1 MRKTR
6 RAATI
11 KRRLNG
17 GKRKMMRTKKRSA
30 KGTLLEVQSAA
41 QVKQFEQLLKR
52 KGALTIVFVYADW
65 CPHCHDYKP
74 VWKDIT
80 GSRGKNVNM
89 VALNEKVLSKTSI
102 PSRTTIEGYPTVIA
116 VSGTTGDTVNIPNYR
131 EKTAMKTLAAN
142 GSAVMSVANNT
153 VSKAVKNNAKSL
165 NNASMD
171 DMINDYINS
180 TVDEPSAKVTIAN
193 RTATPYPM
201 DIDIKETMEP
211 VIMKNSSDQMKNSA
225 SAMKNSI
232 GIKSNIVNLPKS
244 DEDFVQSLGY
254 NPEQFSVEQTRM
266 EGQRGGRRNTLR
278 RLRGGY

>member
-6 RAATI
+6 RVVT
-11 KRRLNG
+11 RRVNG
-17 GKRKMMRTKKRSA
+17 GKRKMVHTKKRSA
-30 KGTLLEVQSAA
+30 KGTLLEVNSAA
-41 QVKQFEQLLKR
+41 QIKQFEQLLKR

-89 VALNEKVLSKTSI
+89 VSLNEKVLSKTSI

-142 GSAVMSVANNT
+142 GSAITASVSNSN
-153 VSKAVKNNAKSL
+153 AVKTINKSKK
-165 NNASMD
+165 ASNESID
-171 DMINDYINS
+171 DMINEYINS
-180 TVDEPSAKVTIAN
+180 TVGEPSSKVNIAN

-201 DIDIKETMEP
+201 DIDIEETMEP
-211 VIMKNSSDQMKNSA
+211 VITQNT
-225 SAMKNSI
+225 AMKNSI
-232 GIKSNIVNLPKS
+232 GMKSNIVNLPKS

-254 NPEQFSVEQTRM
+254 NPEQFSVDQTRS
-266 EGQRGGRRNTLR
+266 EGQRGGRRTLR

>member
-6 RAATI
+6 RASTMKHRAT
-11 KRRLNG
+11 G

-30 KGTLLEVQSAA
+30 KGTLLEVNSAG

-89 VALNEKVLSKTSI
+89 VSLNEKVLSKTSI

-116 VSGTTGDTVNIPNYR
+116 VSGTTGDTVNIPNYN

-142 GSAVMSVANNT
+142 GSAAMTATNNT
-153 VSKAVKNNAKSL
+153 NSKTVKNNVKPL

-171 DMINDYINS
+171 DMINDFINS
-180 TVDEPSAKVTIAN
+180 TVEEPSAKVNIAN

-201 DIDIKETMEP
+201 DIDIEETMESP
-211 VIMKNSSDQMKNSA
+211 IAMKNSSA
-225 SAMKNSI
+225 AMKNSI
-232 GIKSNIVNLPKS
+232 GTKQNIVNLPKS

-254 NPEQFSVEQTRM
+254 NPEQFSVDQTRI